1 MKNSKASRKQESGT
15 VDEIK
20 KLALI
25 AMVSDDSLMETLVL
39 KGGNAI
45 QLVLRINSRASKDL
59 DFSIPADFE
68 EPDVERTRARI
79 EELLVTTFQ
88 ESGYHV
94 FDVEMEE
101 RPTTISP
108 EMRDFWGGYR
118 VVFKVIS
125 VADLGRLGG
134 DIDSL
139 RRNAVVVGDRNRRK
153 FVIDISKYE
162 FCVGKQAHDVDGYT
176 VYVYTPEMLVFEKL
190 RAICQQMPE
199 YSALVKDRGATAR
212 ARDFYDVHVLV
223 GYYRVDFRS
232 EENRRLLADIFK
244 AKRVPLQLL
253 GKVRDQREF
262 HRPDFQSVQDTVPIG
277 TELESFD
284 VYFDYVLEKIGELQA
299 FWEEQMPGG

>member
-1 MKNSKASRKQESGT
+1 
-15 VDEIK
+15 
-20 KLALI
+20 
-25 AMVSDDSLMETLVL
+25 MVSDDSLMDTLVL

-59 DFSIPADFE
+59 DFSIPADFDP
-68 EPDVERTRARI
+68 PDVERTRLRI
-79 EELLVTTFQ
+79 EELLVTTFR

-101 RPTTISP
+101 RPTTTSP

-118 VVFKVIS
+118 VEFKVIPLAELS
-125 VADLGRLGG
+125 RLGG
-134 DIDSL
+134 DIESL
-139 RRNAVVVGDRNRRK
+139 RRNSVVVGDRNRRK

-162 FCVGKQAHDVDGYT
+162 FCKGKQAHDVDGFT

-199 YSALVKDRGATAR
+199 YAAMVKDRGATAR
-212 ARDFYDVHVLV
+212 ARDFFDSYILTERY
-223 GYYRVDFRS
+223 GVDFRS
-232 EENRRLLADIFK
+232 DENRKLLADIFR

-277 TELESFD
+277 TTLESYDF
-284 VYFDYVLEKIGELQA
+284 YFDYVVERISGLQA
-299 FWEEQMPGG
+299 FWEEQAPSG